1 MNNCDKIRLDLE
13 AYIKGLLPAE
23 RQRSPDSIG
32 AEEMRLVAGHLENC
46 PECNN
51 ALIQLKQVSTILH
64 KWNDI
69 TPKTGFIEA
78 VNEKID
84 EHYSDR
90 DSEHLSDRDS
100 EHPAVNLF
108 YRLRYAFASAAVI
121 LLAVVIWLANPKPPE
136 STQPISLDE
145 GTLSVQQDNQTRE
158 TTTKGTYYI
167 NSDTVMQTAGTK
179 AVLSLADQTKIE
191 MGRQTALNITQP
203 SEKSRGNIL
212 LHQGSIYL
220 DVAKNPKTLY
230 VETESGRI
238 KVVGTR
244 FRVNHLN
251 YNTPVRKQVA
261 DSVTSNEGIRIT
273 TVSVDE
279 GTVQVEWKNYVHQ
292 VKTGDRIAFSISI
305 KPTRFDLPVG
315 DDTAGRTKYLLE
327 LLKQFNERNDFDKT
341 LTAEAILTGMGEEI
355 IPSLMEILKG
365 APSEKYNSLY
375 LSRVLSRI
383 GSENLYP
390 ELETIIKSSK
400 YYIEYRSAAAETLL
414 EINQSRGAKILLNL
428 FNASADINTKKLC
441 LAALENEKSIGP
453 DNIKEL
459 IRILVDI
466 IKKGENRDNPLFN
479 TAIESLAGISDN
491 SGLPLLYELLK
502 NETDY
507 RVVLSA
513 GRAIIRLGD
522 KSDREKALTQLYGL
536 TEDKNDLVKLAAIKT
551 IMGLENAQ
559 GKQRLVKRLVDIGLT
574 STDPKVKLACLEIAV
589 ILGDTQAFE
598 LFRDIIAQGNSDLTL
613 QAIQK
618 IARLTSSDA
627 LSGFSVELLASG
639 YYDLINRWKRTKEA
653 PYRNLADQITRS
665 LQGIKNQLSLPVIR
679 GLLDSSEPDLAL
691 SAVRILANIGEKE
704 DIFTLRTLLGRV
716 TTPSGV
722 NSVSPDRGTDESLRQ
737 EITTAIETLR
747 TTLDFRDE

>member
-1 MNNCDKIRLDLE
+1 
-13 AYIKGLLPAE
+13 
-23 RQRSPDSIG
+23 
-32 AEEMRLVAGHLENC
+32 
-46 PECNN
+46 
-51 ALIQLKQVSTILH
+51 
-64 KWNDI
+64 
-69 TPKTGFIEA
+69 
-78 VNEKID
+78 
-84 EHYSDR
+84 
-90 DSEHLSDRDS
+90 
-100 EHPAVNLF
+100 
-108 YRLRYAFASAAVI
+108 
-121 LLAVVIWLANPKPPE
+121 
-136 STQPISLDE
+136 
-145 GTLSVQQDNQTRE
+145 
-158 TTTKGTYYI
+158 
-167 NSDTVMQTAGTK
+167 MQTAGTK
-179 AVLSLADQTKIE
+179 AILSLADQTKIE
-191 MGRQTALNITQP
+191 MGRQTALNITPP

-414 EINQSRGAKILLNL
+414 EINQSRGAKILL
-428 FNASADINTKKLC
+428 DIFTNTDTDTRKLC
-441 LAALENEKSIGP
+441 LSALQDEKSIGP

-522 KSDREKALTQLYGL
+522 KSDREKALTRLYGL
-536 TEDKNDLVKLAAIKT
+536 AEDKNDLVKLATIKA

-559 GKQRLVKRLVDIGLT
+559 GKQRLVKRLVDIGLA
-574 STDPKVKLACLEIAV
+574 STDPKVKLACLETAV

-598 LFRDIIAQGNSDLTL
+598 LFKDIIAQGNSDLTL

-627 LSGFSVELLASG
+627 LSGFSVELLVSG
-639 YYDLINRWKRTKEA
+639 YYDLINRWKRTRETA
-653 PYRNLADQITRS
+653 YRNLADQITRS
-665 LQGIKNQLSLPVIR
+665 LQGIKNQLSLPIIR

-722 NSVSPDRGTDESLRQ
+722 NSGSPDRGTDESLRQ